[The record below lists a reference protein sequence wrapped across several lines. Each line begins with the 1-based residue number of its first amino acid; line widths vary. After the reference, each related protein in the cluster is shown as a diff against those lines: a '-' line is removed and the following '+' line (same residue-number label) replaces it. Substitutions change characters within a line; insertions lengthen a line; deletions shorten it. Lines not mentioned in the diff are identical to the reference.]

1 MRNFDVVV
9 KTPRGHL
16 TYTVEVGDTIPAG
29 LVLEGA
35 LTHPQVSDALK
46 RLDMSLATTIAVH
59 TPSQLQIPPGF
70 TVVMPD
76 GVNFNGPM
84 VNDIPAHYSESKRRT
99 IDRVFRNQAALV
111 QFIVDPE
118 H

>member
-1 MRNFDVVV
+1 
-9 KTPRGHL
+9 
-16 TYTVEVGDTIPAG
+16 
-29 LVLEGA
+29 
-35 LTHPQVSDALK
+35 
-46 RLDMSLATTIAVH
+46 
-59 TPSQLQIPPGF
+59 LQIPPGF